1 MERTWQRQERAKP
14 DSGAELVLDYYLL
27 TEQYGTFLHYG
38 VQITMRCGAL
48 EESAAA
54 ADVTTTLPRAMEIID
69 RLACGTVTPAGLP
82 DVLAE
87 LIG

>member
-1 MERTWQRQERAKP
+1 MERTWQRRERAKP

-38 VQITMRCGAL
+38 VQITMRRGAL
-48 EESAAA
+48 

>member
-1 MERTWQRQERAKP
+1 
-14 DSGAELVLDYYLL
+14 
-27 TEQYGTFLHYG
+27 
-38 VQITMRCGAL
+38 MRRGAL